1 MIHPYLFEASVCA
14 LCLLL
19 QCIFLQHARAATSS
33 ITHCPPVHVSL
44 HACMFFPLMTEQCL
58 CSQEKVLTQK
68 EREEEEM
75 GNAMKALENRTLESK
90 REMDIMA
97 ALDEMR
103 TLNSRHSK
111 VRCGSAVSCCVLCCV
126 LFHLCHALAVMC

>member
-1 MIHPYLFEASVCA
+1 MGGAACAWHPPTSLALSLTQTLGTGVCA
-14 LCLLL
+14 
-19 QCIFLQHARAATSS
+19 
-33 ITHCPPVHVSL
+33 
-44 HACMFFPLMTEQCL
+44 
-58 CSQEKVLTQK
+58 QEKVLTQK

-111 VRCGSAVSCCVLCCV
+111 VRAAAAAAAGCTRPAW
-126 LFHLCHALAVMC
+126 